1 MSNAAKRIIQIEA
14 GAVTLQAALNDS
26 QTAHAV
32 WEALPITGK
41 ANRWGDEI
49 YFFVPLTLPEEN
61 PQELVAVGDI
71 GYWPEGPA
79 LCLFFGPTPISR
91 GSEVRPAS
99 PVNVCGR
106 IMGDATVL
114 KTVRDGTPV
123 KIGRL
128 EGK

>member
-1 MSNAAKRIIQIEA
+1 MLNAAKRIVQIEA
-14 GAVTLQAALNDS
+14 GAVTLQAVLNDS
-26 QTAHAV
+26 QTACAV

-71 GYWPEGPA
+71 AYWPEGPA
-79 LCLFFGPTPISR
+79 LCLFFGPTPVSR

-114 KTVRDGTPV
+114 KTVRDGTPI
-123 KIGRL
+123 KIRRP